1 MKLTRKALRGLILEQ
16 MGMMGMGQPD
26 PGLVAKLQPFLD
38 KMRQNP
44 GAYAIPLEDFEDGS
58 AYDPMMGGTLENAMD
73 MIGRSA
79 KRAGDMDMLNMIKG
93 VTLDGGQTLAQ
104 VRQAEQEAFMSGM
117 AGMDDPTEMADPY
130 AAEPVEL
137 EATPPMADSL
147 NEGRWEAS
155 RWQELSGLLTEDVD

>member
-1 MKLTRKALRGLILEQ
+1 
-16 MGMMGMGQPD
+16 
-26 PGLVAKLQPFLD
+26 
-38 KMRQNP
+38 
-44 GAYAIPLEDFEDGS
+44 
-58 AYDPMMGGTLENAMD
+58 
-73 MIGRSA
+73 
-79 KRAGDMDMLNMIKG
+79 
-93 VTLDGGQTLAQ
+93 
-104 VRQAEQEAFMSGM
+104 MSGM

>member
-1 MKLTRKALRGLILEQ
+1 
-16 MGMMGMGQPD
+16 MMGMGQPD
-26 PGLVAKLQPFLD
+26 PELVAKLQPFLD

-79 KRAGDMDMLNMIKG
+79 KRAGDMDMLNMINST
-93 VTLDGGQTLAQ
+93 VLDSGQTLAQ
-104 VRQAEQEAFMSGM
+104 SRQAEQEAFMSGM

-130 AAEPVEL
+130 AAAP
-137 EATPPMADSL
+137 ADPTAMDDPFPMSI
-147 NEGRWEAS
+147 NEGAWKAS
-155 RWQELSGLLTEDVD
+155 RWQKLSGLLTEDVD